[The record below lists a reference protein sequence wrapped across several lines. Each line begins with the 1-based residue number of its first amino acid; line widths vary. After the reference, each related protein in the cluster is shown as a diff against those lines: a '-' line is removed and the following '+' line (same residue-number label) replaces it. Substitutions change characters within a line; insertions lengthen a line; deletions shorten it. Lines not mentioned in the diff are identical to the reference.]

1 MLMDGMAAANA
12 DLAERIYKGDP
23 EAEGELY
30 ARFAPGV
37 RVILGRRLQN
47 FALAEELAQEAII
60 VVLKRLRT
68 QPLQDASRLPAF
80 VAQTARNLAIAE
92 RRKERRRRT
101 DTGAEAMDEVPDTV
115 HDQASAMEG
124 TSSAT
129 AVRALL
135 NELKSARDRLLLI
148 RYYLQDEDKATLCR
162 DLGLSESTFNL
173 VLFRARNRF
182 LELLQKRGFG
192 KSELLCFA
200 F

>member
-1 MLMDGMAAANA
+1 MDGMAAANA
-12 DLAERIYKGDP
+12 DLAERIYKGDR
-23 EAEGELY
+23 EAESELY
-30 ARFAPGV
+30 GRFVPGI

-47 FALAEELAQEAII
+47 FAQAEELAQEVII

-68 QPLQDASRLPAF
+68 HPLQDPSRLPAF

-92 RRKERRRRT
+92 RRTERRRRT
-101 DTGAEAMDEVPDTV
+101 DTGAEGMDEVPDGK
-115 HDQASAMEG
+115 HDQASIAEG
-124 TSSAT
+124 GSSAA
-129 AVRALL
+129 AVRAMLK
-135 NELKSARDRLLLI
+135 ELKSTRDRLLLV
-148 RYYLQDEDKATLCR
+148 RYYLQDEDKATICR

-192 KSELLCFA
+192 KAELLSFA

>member
-1 MLMDGMAAANA
+1 MDGMAAANA
-12 DLAERIYKGDP
+12 DLAQRIYKGDA
-23 EAEGELY
+23 EAESELY

-37 RVILGRRLQN
+37 RVILARRLQN
-47 FALAEELAQEAII
+47 WAQAEELTQEALII
-60 VVLKRLRT
+60 VLKRLRT
-68 QPLQDASRLPAF
+68 SPLQDPSRLAAF

-101 DTGAEAMDEVPDTV
+101 DTVAEGLDEVADAEQ
-115 HDQASAMEG
+115 DQVSVAEDS
-124 TSSAT
+124 SSAA
-129 AVRALL
+129 AVRAMLK
-135 NELKSARDRLLLI
+135 ELRSTRDRLLLV
-148 RYYLQDEDKATLCR
+148 RYYLQDEDKSTICR

-200 F
+200 V